1 MTKPVTVVIKRSDG
15 REFYIDNETWLI
27 PNDGLDGW
35 ANLTH
40 SVTTEELA
48 EYDGSVLLKK
58 RIKEQTRSIE
68 CRLADTR
75 LNESARKAAVSFF
88 NPKYSFE
95 VYLTYQGRTLWC
107 EGEQSGF
114 RCDTGNIYAPVE
126 FTWSILCPM
135 PYLLSTDN
143 FGVDVAYLRGKFGFP
158 YHSVIDTREVE
169 SVQVQYAQSKDEY
182 TKPTSWQANTSG
194 FNGTKR
200 LWTRTVTTYQSG
212 NVSVSEPALLGK
224 DGVGYK
230 ANLLLNTWGADN
242 KLTLTTTKTDGY
254 FLNFRNH
261 HLYCPT
267 PFKAGQ
273 RLTLSVDSDKAFA
286 TAHSGGDASWDKV
299 TAWLYWAD
307 WEYKDGA
314 SPRFKKAQLFTGDG
328 TQTHLAK
335 TFTVPDIG
343 YDDVYCMFRFNL
355 YSEDGSEVSAQLWN
369 VMLVEGSR
377 EAEWSLAASELVGTG
392 VSAITPQYYLSSSN
406 TTQTGGSWV
415 TTCPA
420 WSTGKYIWTRNVV
433 KDEKMQESATEPYI
447 ASSVGIVPLTGI
459 YKRGFVMGV
468 YDFSNTI
475 EIANDG
481 DVETYPIVHVTASD
495 TVVNPEFLVDDAFV
509 RVVATLK
516 RDDTL
521 IIDFEQKPP
530 VVQING
536 VNALNKVDRNSTFSD
551 FVIRTGTNTFTY
563 AADDGETNMSVSLY
577 YWKRYLGI

>member
-1 MTKPVTVVIKRSDG
+1 MAKPVTVVIKRSDG

-68 CRLADTR
+68 CCLADTR

-114 RCDTGNIYAPVE
+114 KCDTGNIYAPVE

-158 YHSVIDTREVE
+158 YHSVIATSIEGV
-169 SVQVQYAQSKDEY
+169 YA
-182 TKPTSWQANTSG
+182 
-194 FNGTKR
+194 
-200 LWTRTVTTYQSG
+200 
-212 NVSVSEPALLGK
+212 
-224 DGVGYK
+224 
-230 ANLLLNTWGADN
+230 
-242 KLTLTTTKTDGY
+242 
-254 FLNFRNH
+254 
-261 HLYCPT
+261 
-267 PFKAGQ
+267 
-273 RLTLSVDSDKAFA
+273 
-286 TAHSGGDASWDKV
+286 
-299 TAWLYWAD
+299 
-307 WEYKDGA
+307 
-314 SPRFKKAQLFTGDG
+314 
-328 TQTHLAK
+328 
-335 TFTVPDIG
+335 
-343 YDDVYCMFRFNL
+343 
-355 YSEDGSEVSAQLWN
+355 
-369 VMLVEGSR
+369 
-377 EAEWSLAASELVGTG
+377 
-392 VSAITPQYYLSSSN
+392 
-406 TTQTGGSWV
+406 
-415 TTCPA
+415 
-420 WSTGKYIWTRNVV
+420 
-433 KDEKMQESATEPYI
+433 
-447 ASSVGIVPLTGI
+447 
-459 YKRGFVMGV
+459 RGFVMGV

-475 EIANDG
+475 AIANDG
-481 DVETYPIVHVTASD
+481 DVDTYPIVHVTASD
-495 TVVNPEFLVDDAFV
+495 TVVNPEFLVDNAFV
-509 RVVATLK
+509 RVVTTLK

-551 FVIRTGTNTFTY
+551 FVIKTGSNTFTY